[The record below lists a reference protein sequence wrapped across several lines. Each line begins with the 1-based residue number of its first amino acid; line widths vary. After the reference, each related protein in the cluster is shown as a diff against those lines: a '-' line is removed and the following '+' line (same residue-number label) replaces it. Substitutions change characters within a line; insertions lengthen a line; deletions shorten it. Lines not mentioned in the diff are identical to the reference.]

1 MFPALFTVDILPV
14 LFAVTKEGA
23 WQTVLQHGEGR
34 PQDCQQGG
42 RGGDGMCLFHF
53 TYTHIEKTIPS

>member
-1 MFPALFTVDILPV
+1 M

-34 PQDCQQGG
+34 PEGPQQGG
-42 RGGDGMCLFHF
+42 GGGDGMPLFHF
-53 TYTHIEKTIPS
+53 KLVPL

>member
-1 MFPALFTVDILPV
+1 MLSV